1 MVFGPRGSRSIKF
14 LAAAAAGVPLL
25 DVSYL
30 DASRRA
36 GKFLGPESFVEH
48 LWKGGW
54 RGADMGLVSPDAAA
68 RWLAAGAR
76 PFEGLTVAM
85 APFTSANRVERDM
98 LTTVLKSGG
107 ASVASISAKGEVIPS
122 SPKPDVAVVDPG
134 SMAESEG
141 KPSMSGRAAAAAA
154 AVAGGACVSPEFFKS
169 WLSRPGT
176 DLSQHVLRGKLT
188 GKLAEACGDAAE
200 TSRSAPRPDAQEE
213 ENDEPEAPPAKRS
226 RAKTP
231 AAKTPATKTPATK
244 TPATKTP
251 ATKTP
256 ATKSAGKT
264 ASGSKRSPA
273 VDRPAPIVG
282 KRRRALAARN

>member
-1 MVFGPRGSRSIKF
+1 
-14 LAAAAAGVPLL
+14 
-25 DVSYL
+25 
-30 DASRRA
+30 
-36 GKFLGPESFVEH
+36 
-48 LWKGGW
+48 
-54 RGADMGLVSPDAAA
+54 MGLVSPDAAA

-107 ASVASISAKGEVIPS
+107 ASVASISAKGEVVPS

-134 SMAESEG
+134 SMAGSEG
-141 KPSMSGRAAAAAA
+141 KPSVSGRAAAAAA
-154 AVAGGACVSPEFFKS
+154 AVAGGTCVSPEFFKS

-176 DLSQHVLRGKLT
+176 DLSQHVLRGKLA
-188 GKLAEACGDAAE
+188 GKLAKARGGAAE
-200 TSRSAPRPDAQEE
+200 PSRSAPCPDAREEENAE
-213 ENDEPEAPPAKRS
+213 ENDEPKAPPAKKSRS
-226 RAKTP
+226 
-231 AAKTPATKTPATK
+231 K

-282 KRRRALAARN
+282 KRRRVLAARN